1 MEAKQGRWVV
11 RRRLAALLVVGVVV
25 TACGSDETS
34 DEERYEASRAT
45 LDEIEALLDD
55 PSQVGTEEEVA
66 AAIAAHA
73 TEDAVMYDTAFPA
86 EISYEESFYNTLYA
100 GTMDAT
106 LDVTHSWLSEDG
118 SQGGALWL
126 WSGTN
131 AAGNPF
137 EVAGISLIDFDEN
150 GKVAYELV
158 TYPYASEYVREA
170 VMGAGTE

>member
-1 MEAKQGRWVV
+1 M
-11 RRRLAALLVVGVVV
+11 RRMLAAMLISGFVVV
-25 TACGSDETS
+25 ACGSDETS

-45 LDEIEALLDD
+45 LDEIVALLDD
-55 PSQVGTEEEVA
+55 PSQVGTEEDVA

-86 EISYEESFYNTLYA
+86 EISYEESFFNTLYA

-106 LDVTHSWLSEDG
+106 LDVTHSWLSDDG
-118 SQGGALWL
+118 SEGGALWL

-131 AAGNPF
+131 AVGNPF
-137 EVAGISLIDFDEN
+137 EIAGISLIDFDEN

-158 TYPYASEYVREA
+158 TYPHPSEYVREA
-170 VMGAGTE
+170 VTGAGTE

>member
-1 MEAKQGRWVV
+1 M
-11 RRRLAALLVVGVVV
+11 RRTLTALLVVGLAVA
-25 TACGSDETS
+25 ACSSDESS
-34 DEERYEASRAT
+34 DQERYEASRAT
-45 LDEIEALLDD
+45 MDEIEALLDD

-86 EISYEESFYNTLYA
+86 EISYEEAFYNTLYA
-100 GTMDAT
+100 GAMDAT
-106 LDVTHSWLSEDG
+106 LDITHSWLSEDG

-131 AAGNPF
+131 TQGNAF
-137 EVAGISLIDFDEN
+137 ELAGISLIDFDED

-158 TYPYASEYVREA
+158 TYPYESSFVRDA
-170 VMGAGTE
+170 IMGDGTG